1 MCSHISLALLVAAP
15 TSLAI
20 NVQPSVRSIGSF
32 ATSTPFPSLAVQK
45 GPTRIFDV
53 LAPLE
58 RLAAQYEQLM
68 DNHYLSLSA
77 AQAGTLRGTADV
89 LSQCLRHQGTD
100 IPIDLV
106 HSASIVF
113 LGIFLSG
120 FGGAAWLR
128 HLENKMGPSTD
139 TGDVVKKAAIDYTC
153 WAPIANTAY
162 LFFVPLLT
170 GMDLDTAVHS
180 AQAGFLSVMLLELS
194 IFAPY
199 NCYAFSKVPPPLRPP
214 IQALLSMIFTL
225 VLSALC

>member
-77 AQAGTLRGTADV
+77 AQAGTLRGVRKVYAYMICTVRENGLARI
-89 LSQCLRHQGTD
+89 LYLQ
-100 IPIDLV
+100 
-106 HSASIVF
+106 
-113 LGIFLSG
+113 LGFYFYS
-120 FGGAAWLR
+120 R
-128 HLENKMGPSTD
+128 CPRR
-139 TGDVVKKAAIDYTC
+139 
-153 WAPIANTAY
+153 
-162 LFFVPLLT
+162 
-170 GMDLDTAVHS
+170 
-180 AQAGFLSVMLLELS
+180 
-194 IFAPY
+194 
-199 NCYAFSKVPPPLRPP
+199 RP
-214 IQALLSMIFTL
+214 M
-225 VLSALC
+225 C